1 MNGITD
7 KEIRESEKLI
17 KKSICHAYNKG
28 LQTGIEA
35 TQTAFK
41 MTLINAVTNI
51 ADRELCI
58 DAIEYIKEKAIKD
71 LSLTEDNIEIE
82 FLNLK

>member
-51 ADRELCI
+51 ADRKLCI

-71 LSLTEDNIEIE
+71 LSLTEDNVEIK
-82 FLNLK
+82 LNLK